1 MWDAA
6 EAWLEDKV
14 DVLMNN
20 AGVFSRADWRPMA
33 DINMTGLL
41 AGTMLAMQAADIEE
55 VLLWCTKECRKVFLA
70 ADSSSSSP
78 NVVVCSCL
86 SSS

>member
-55 VLLWCTKECRKVFLA
+55 VLLWCTKKCRTVFFY
-70 ADSSSSSP
+70 SKI
-78 NVVVCSCL
+78 N
-86 SSS
+86 

>member
-20 AGVFSRADWRPMA
+20 AGVFSREDWRPMA

-41 AGTMLAMQAADIEE
+41 AGTMLAMQAADIKRRSNCGVQKSAEDF
-55 VLLWCTKECRKVFLA
+55 FLFK
-70 ADSSSSSP
+70 DQL
-78 NVVVCSCL
+78 N
-86 SSS
+86 

>member
-1 MWDAA
+1 
-6 EAWLEDKV
+6 
-14 DVLMNN
+14 MNN

-55 VLLWCTKECRKVFLA
+55 VLLWCTKECSIKSLFVFKA
-70 ADSSSSSP
+70 QS
-78 NVVVCSCL
+78 N
-86 SSS
+86 

>member
-41 AGTMLAMQAADIEE
+41 AGTMLAMQAAAIEE
-55 VLLWCTKECRKVFLA
+55 LLLWCAKGCRRVSF
-70 ADSSSSSP
+70 
-78 NVVVCSCL
+78 VVKAL
-86 SSS
+86 LN

>member
-41 AGTMLAMQAADIEE
+41 AGTMLAMQGAAIDE
-55 VLLWCTKECRKVFLA
+55 VLLWCTKECRRVSFVFKA
-70 ADSSSSSP
+70 Q
-78 NVVVCSCL
+78 
-86 SSS
+86 

>member
-41 AGTMLAMQAADIEE
+41 AGTMLAMQAAAMKE
-55 VLLWCTKECRKVFLA
+55 VLLWCTKECSMHKEFLLY
-70 ADSSSSSP
+70 SKL
-78 NVVVCSCL
+78 NEINN
-86 SSS
+86 

>member
-20 AGVFSRADWRPMA
+20 AGVFSSEDWRPMA

-55 VLLWCTKECRKVFLA
+55 VLL
-70 ADSSSSSP
+70 
-78 NVVVCSCL
+78 
-86 SSS
+86 

>member
-55 VLLWCTKECRKVFLA
+55 VLLWCTKECSIKSFFCIQ
-70 ADSSSSSP
+70 SSMKLITSQP
-78 NVVVCSCL
+78 EV
-86 SSS
+86 

>member
-41 AGTMLAMQAADIEE
+41 AGTMLAMQAAAIEE
-55 VLLWCTKECRKVFLA
+55 ALLWCTKECTQNIFFIQRSIKLITSQPKV
-70 ADSSSSSP
+70 
-78 NVVVCSCL
+78 
-86 SSS
+86 

>member
-55 VLLWCTKECRKVFLA
+55 VLLWCTRVQNSFFIQRSIKLITSQPKV
-70 ADSSSSSP
+70 
-78 NVVVCSCL
+78 
-86 SSS
+86 

>member
-55 VLLWCTKECRKVFLA
+55 VLLWCTKEGRRVVSFVFKA
-70 ADSSSSSP
+70 QS
-78 NVVVCSCL
+78 N
-86 SSS
+86 

>member
-41 AGTMLAMQAADIEE
+41 AGTMLAMQD
-55 VLLWCTKECRKVFLA
+55 RHR
-70 ADSSSSSP
+70 
-78 NVVVCSCL
+78 
-86 SSS
+86 

>member
-41 AGTMLAMQAADIEE
+41 AGTMLAMQAAAIEE
-55 VLLWCTKECRKVFLA
+55 VVMWRTKEYRRV
-70 ADSSSSSP
+70 P
-78 NVVVCSCL
+78 
-86 SSS
+86 

>member
-20 AGVFSRADWRPMA
+20 AGVFSREDWRPMA

-55 VLLWCTKECRKVFLA
+55 VLLWCTKECRTVFFIQRSIKLITSQPKV
-70 ADSSSSSP
+70 
-78 NVVVCSCL
+78 
-86 SSS
+86 

>member
-55 VLLWCTKECRKVFLA
+55 VLLWYTKECRTFFLFKA
-70 ADSSSSSP
+70 LL
-78 NVVVCSCL
+78 N
-86 SSS
+86 

>member
-41 AGTMLAMQAADIEE
+41 AGTMLAMQGAAIDE
-55 VLLWCTKECRKVFLA
+55 VLLCCTKECRRVSFVLKH
-70 ADSSSSSP
+70 
-78 NVVVCSCL
+78 
-86 SSS
+86 

>member
-55 VLLWCTKECRKVFLA
+55 VLLWCTKGCRRFSFVFKA
-70 ADSSSSSP
+70 
-78 NVVVCSCL
+78 
-86 SSS
+86 

>member
-55 VLLWCTKECRKVFLA
+55 GLLWWCTKKCRTVFFIRR
-70 ADSSSSSP
+70 
-78 NVVVCSCL
+78 
-86 SSS
+86 

>member
-55 VLLWCTKECRKVFLA
+55 VLMWRTKEYRRVSLVFKAQL
-70 ADSSSSSP
+70 
-78 NVVVCSCL
+78 N
-86 SSS
+86 

>member
-41 AGTMLAMQAADIEE
+41 AGTMLAMQAADIKE
-55 VLLWCTKECRKVFLA
+55 VLMWRTKGCRRVSF
-70 ADSSSSSP
+70 
-78 NVVVCSCL
+78 VVKAL
-86 SSS
+86 LN

>member
-6 EAWLEDKV
+6 EAWLGDQV

-41 AGTMLAMQAADIEE
+41 AGTMLAMQGAAIDEA
-55 VLLWCTKECRKVFLA
+55 LLWCIKECRQKSFFCIH
-70 ADSSSSSP
+70 S
-78 NVVVCSCL
+78 
-86 SSS
+86 

>member
-55 VLLWCTKECRKVFLA
+55 VLFFLFK
-70 ADSSSSSP
+70 DQL
-78 NVVVCSCL
+78 N
-86 SSS
+86 